1 MLGGGMIPGACP
13 MLLESLREI
22 QIVYLA
28 RKLERQRE
36 FGKHRLIVRDI
47 AKRLEYRAHPLW
59 TH

>member
-1 MLGGGMIPGACP
+1 MITGSCP